1 MKQIL
6 DGDNIEKKIRRL
18 WFPPYDG
25 AYVEINGQKYT
36 LINRQL
42 LEEIAPKGSTQSFCR
57 KNKMLNTSLSPMAK
71 LYPRRSRCRFQSPA
85 VQQSQ
90 LLDRYGMSRI

>member
-1 MKQIL
+1 MWR
-6 DGDNIEKKIRRL
+6 KKIRAF

-42 LEEIAPKGSTQSFCR
+42 LEEIAPKGST
-57 KNKMLNTSLSPMAK
+57 SLFAGK
-71 LYPRRSRCRFQSPA
+71 TNA
-85 VQQSQ
+85 
-90 LLDRYGMSRI
+90 